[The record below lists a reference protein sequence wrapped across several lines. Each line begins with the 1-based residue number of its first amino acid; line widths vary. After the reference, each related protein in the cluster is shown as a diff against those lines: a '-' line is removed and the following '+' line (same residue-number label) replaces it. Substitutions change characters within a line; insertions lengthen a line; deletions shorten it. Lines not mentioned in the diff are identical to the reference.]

1 MLLFLKASFD
11 FNTYCK
17 ILEFVKYIIEE
28 NVDYNNIFFT
38 EEKRFLIKFAPNK
51 QIFKVRLTKESKKNK
66 ETKKLKNDDS
76 RNRKILKE

>member
-1 MLLFLKASFD
+1 MLLFLKAYFD
-11 FNTYCK
+11 FSTDCK
-17 ILEFVKYIIEE
+17 ILEFAKYKIEE
-28 NVDYNNIFFT
+28 NVVYNNIFFND
-38 EEKRFLIKFAPNK
+38 EKRFPIRFAPNK